1 MTEKS
6 SGSTRIL
13 HRKRVIKYATG
24 CCGPSYSAGTYF
36 KIPKSKARMS
46 TIAARSRATS
56 SPGARR
62 LLAVAAEVGRSE
74 SAVSRGLG
82 DREAGTVAGKS
93 SGARLA
99 TPADGRSRL
108 LVGGEAESRKSRDA
122 NRVIAAALAGQPLEP
137 ISPDRGKEFAAHAEV
152 TDELGAGFC
161 FALPHH
167 PWQRGTDEN
176 ANGLLR

>member
-1 MTEKS
+1 MT
-6 SGSTRIL
+6 
-13 HRKRVIKYATG
+13 
-24 CCGPSYSAGTYF
+24 
-36 KIPKSKARMS
+36 
-46 TIAARSRATS
+46 
-56 SPGARR
+56 
-62 LLAVAAEVGRSE
+62 AVAAEVGRSE

-137 ISPDRGKEFAAHAEV
+137 ISPDRGKELAAHAEV

-176 ANGLLR
+176 ANGLLREYFPKGTPFEKIGDKQIAEVHDKLNRRPRKTLGFKTPYEVHYSASLQLI